1 MGILSNGG
9 SHTINGGSGKKSL
22 SKNKYKYICAGKK
35 DTYVWFGQFCV
46 YFAYGQLS

>member
-22 SKNKYKYICAGKK
+22 LKNKYKYICAGKD
-35 DTYVWFGQFCV
+35 DTYV
-46 YFAYGQLS
+46 